1 MGPWLDAF
9 VPAFGMIA
17 LGAFLK
23 RRLLREDAVRAGI
36 EKLVFYVLLPCLLA
50 SSIAAVNLGS
60 LPVGGMAAA
69 LWLTLLLG
77 TGASLLLARAFGQ
90 AHPAATSVL
99 QGGIRFNNLLG
110 FAISGAVFGAAGT
123 GLAAV
128 ATGLI
133 VPCVQVIVTLAFAM
147 GGGRSRPRP
156 LAMLRQVALN
166 PLIIGCASGF
176 LLAAL
181 GGLPAGLAPL
191 ARTLGQASVA
201 LGLLAVGAALGAE
214 AMRDRLPLQG
224 ATAAWKLLAMPAL
237 TLLLCRLFGLEALPA
252 TIATLFMAL
261 PTASTAYVM
270 ARMMGGDAPIMAAM
284 TTMQHVVAVATL
296 PLWLMILWAVLPLP

>member
-1 MGPWLDAF
+1 MDAF
-9 VPAFGMIA
+9 VPAFGLIA

-23 RRLLREDAVRAGI
+23 RRLLRDDSAWAGI
-36 EKLVFYVLLPCLLA
+36 ERLVFWVLLPCLLA
-50 SSIAAVNLGS
+50 SSISAVNLGT
-60 LPVGGMAAA
+60 LPVGGMAVA
-69 LWLTLLLG
+69 LWLALLIG
-77 TGASLLLARAFGQ
+77 AGASLLLARTFRQ

-110 FAISGAVFGAAGT
+110 FAISGAIFGTQGT

-133 VPCVQVIVTLAFAM
+133 VPGVQVIITFAFAM
-147 GGGRSRPRP
+147 GGGRARPRP

-166 PLIIGCASGF
+166 PLIIGCATGF
-176 LLAAL
+176 VLAAL
-181 GGLPAGLAPL
+181 GGLPAGLSPL
-191 ARTLGQASVA
+191 MRTLGQASVA

-214 AMRDRLPLQG
+214 AMRDRLSLQG
-224 ATAAWKLLAMPAL
+224 ATAAWKLLAMPAI
-237 TLLLCRLFGLEALPA
+237 TLALCRLMGLDALPA
-252 TIATLFMAL
+252 AIAVLFMAL

-284 TTMQHVVAVATL
+284 TTMQHVIAVATL
-296 PLWLMILWAVLPLP
+296 PLWLMILWAILPLP